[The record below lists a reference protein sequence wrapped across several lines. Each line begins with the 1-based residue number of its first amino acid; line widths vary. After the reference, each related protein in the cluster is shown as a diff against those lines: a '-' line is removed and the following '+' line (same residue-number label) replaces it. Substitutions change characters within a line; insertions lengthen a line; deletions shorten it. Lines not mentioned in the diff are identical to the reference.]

1 VKRRVSRLR
10 HGVFER
16 TDETSAGERISAGF
30 YNLSIG
36 AVLCWGFLVNWLMV
50 ELIPLEA
57 ILSIHPV
64 FFFVA
69 YFVLA
74 LGGVWVFSRSTNPAV
89 SFLGYNMVV
98 VPFGFVINIVV
109 SAYDPTVVVEAI
121 GITGLVTFLMMA
133 AGSLFPA
140 FFERISRALGLALLI
155 VIIVQLFAVFVF
167 RIDRSIIDWVI
178 ALIFCGYIGW
188 DWVRANRIP
197 KTLDNAVDSAAALYI
212 DIVNLFLRVL
222 RILGR
227 RR

>member
-1 VKRRVSRLR
+1 MKRKVSRLK

-16 TDETSAGERISAGF
+16 TDETSTGERISAGF
-30 YNLSIG
+30 YNLTIG

-50 ELIPLEA
+50 EMIPVEA
-57 ILSIHPV
+57 VLSIHPAV
-64 FFFVA
+64 FFVA
-69 YFVLA
+69 YFVFA

-109 SAYDPTVVVEAI
+109 SMYDPTVVVEAI
-121 GITGLVTFLMMA
+121 GITGLVTFLMML

-140 FFERISRALGLALLI
+140 FFERISRALGLALFI
-155 VIIVQLFAVFVF
+155 VIIVQLLAIFVLD
-167 RIDRSIIDWVI
+167 IDRNIIDWVI
-178 ALIFCGYIGW
+178 AVVFCGYIGW

-197 KTLDNAVDSAAALYI
+197 RTLDNAVDSAAALYI
-212 DIVNLFLRVL
+212 DIINLFVRVL